1 MITFIFYPTLSLSQ
15 FNLLVCEEYEGG
27 TIRLLKADL
36 SIDCDEDEDYQLFR
50 SLNIVFIV
58 VTQTTPLLYLGL
70 LYRVR
75 HLLHPQ
81 SKRSPQA
88 QLRDRQKREE
98 AEPELR
104 PITFLFKHY
113 SLDLWYFE
121 TVESYRRVA
130 FISLLALMP
139 NKILAGFCGIFMAM
153 ASAFLYDRAQPFH
166 VSSTNSLAMVSGY
179 QLSASYASG
188 LFLHVGV
195 ATGAGYGDDTA
206 FGVVVILINLAI
218 IPAGV
223 VMVRADVKTRAA
235 KAEERRKLYDKLKK
249 AEVEDRKKYD
259 LAWQGY
265 VNNDPGVEA
274 TLLGSLL
281 RLKARV
287 EDAAAAEG
295 ITIVAHPVSA
305 GRDLDE
311 LMHAHEAANDGMH
324 EKVRA
329 LCMAMGALEYKQ
341 GPLKKRERVEEKTA
355 TDYGGDFRQV
365 IGKSS

>member
-15 FNLLVCEEYEGG
+15 FSLLVCEKYEGG

-58 VTQTTPLLYLGL
+58 VTQTIPLLYLGL

-75 HLLHPQ
+75 HLLRPRSQ
-81 SKRSPQA
+81 RSPQA
-88 QLRDRQKREE
+88 QLRDRQNREE

-139 NKILAGFCGIFMAM
+139 DKTLAGFCGIFMAM
-153 ASAFLYDRAQPFH
+153 ASAFLYDHGQPFH
-166 VSSTNSLAMVSGY
+166 VSSTNSLAMASGY

-188 LFLHVGV
+188 LLLR
-195 ATGAGYGDDTA
+195 AGYSDDA
-206 FGVVVILINLAI
+206 ASGVCVILINLAI

-223 VMVRADVKTRAA
+223 VMVRADVKTRAT
-235 KAEERRKLYDKLKK
+235 KGGERRKLYNKLKT

-265 VNNDPGVEA
+265 VNEDPSVEA

-281 RLKARV
+281 RLKAQV
-287 EDAAAAEG
+287 DDAAATEG
-295 ITIVAHPVSA
+295 ITTVSHPVSA

-311 LMHAHEAANDGMH
+311 LMRTAKASNDAMH
-324 EKVRA
+324 EMVQA
-329 LCMAMGALEYKQ
+329 LCMAMGALVYNQ
-341 GPLKKRERVEEKTA
+341 GPIKKQERVEEKMA
-355 TDYGGDFRQV
+355 ADYGGDFRQV